1 MPLIGGTR
9 LQPRCGTRLQPG
21 LAVLAT
27 VLTLAAGG
35 TRLQPRPANA
45 QPFRVDA
52 PCGSASATFTLRH
65 EGPALVVRD
74 GAHAVLHYNYG
85 LKLAAGVAEDRRRAS
100 YIHPLFGPDGEVL
113 TDDFP
118 KDHYHHRGLYWAW
131 PDVWLGDQRVD
142 QWHLK
147 GVWTQFDEWL
157 AQDVRPCSAVIGI
170 RNGWY
175 DATRRRVADEV
186 AWLRIGPFDGVG
198 RTLDIDLTFTATAV
212 PITIRGQLE
221 DKEKGYGGLQYRPA
235 PGKDNLI
242 ATDTVPEITRKDTDK
257 VPSKWADYS
266 AMFGDRTTRSGVAIF
281 PSSDHPGFPPGWT
294 TRYYG
299 FLGVA
304 WPALEKVTVSP
315 GGPPLHLRYRIYVH
329 RGGWE
334 EGKVREAYRAWT
346 TDSTDASR

>member
-1 MPLIGGTR
+1 MGVVVRGFSLVLR
-9 LQPRCGTRLQPG
+9 L
-21 LAVLAT
+21 
-27 VLTLAAGG
+27 
-35 TRLQPRPANA
+35 TRLQPRPTIILAATVLALSGAVGA
-45 QPFRVDA
+45 QPFRVDP
-52 PCGSASATFTLRH
+52 PCGSSSAAFTLRH
-65 EGPALVVRD
+65 QGAALVISD
-74 GAHAVLHYNYG
+74 GARPVLHYNYG
-85 LKLAAGVAEDRRRAS
+85 LRLAAGVAEDRRRAS

-131 PDVWLGDQRVD
+131 PDVWLGETRVD

-157 AQDVRPCSAVIGI
+157 AQDVRPCSAVVGI

-198 RTLDIDLTFTATAV
+198 RTLDIDLTFTAIAV

-235 PGKDNLI
+235 PGRENLI
-242 ATDTVPEITRKDTDK
+242 ATDTVPTITKKDTDR

-266 AMFGDRTTRSGVAIF
+266 AIFGDRTARSGLAIF

-304 WPALEKVTVSP
+304 WPALENVTFTP
-315 GGPPLHLRYRIYVH
+315 GWPPLHLRYRIYIH

-334 EGKVREAYRAWT
+334 EGRVREAYKAWA